1 MTFEN
6 VIKDYSWVTR
16 VFRVAIWLGP
26 LANLI
31 SGLFFVSMFTN
42 ASFSMPMNDLMTSY
56 MFDGQDLGEIQ
67 SSSGVAFLAVV
78 MLAGFLVFQS
88 VVAWLATKWLARG
101 KFTHAGFAGLV
112 LALMPSILG
121 GVLQL
126 VVLICAIILLV
137 DPDKFV
143 AQKSEDEVT
152 P

>member
-16 VFRVAIWLGP
+16 VFKVAIWAGP

-42 ASFSMPMNDLMTSY
+42 VHVPMPMYGYMNSY
-56 MFDGQDLGEIQ
+56 MFDGQDLGEIE
-67 SSSGVAFLAVV
+67 SNSGVALLAVV
-78 MLAGFLVFQS
+78 MLIGFLIIQGTS
-88 VVAWLATKWLARG
+88 AWLANKWLGKG

-112 LALMPSILG
+112 LALFPSILG

-126 VVLICAIILLV
+126 IVLVCAIILLV

-143 AQKSEDEVT
+143 APKSSDGIT